1 MEIGKG
7 RGGCNMKI
15 GDIKRLIL
23 KTAIVNEENDQE
35 IMMLCKKCGK
45 HFWVQLGTVAMNES
59 HHRSTPCSACRGRMV
74 AMMRKECDPH
84 GLAARV

>member
-1 MEIGKG
+1 
-7 RGGCNMKI
+7 MKI

-45 HFWVQLGTVAMNES
+45 HFWVQLGTVAMNER
-59 HHRSTPCSACRGRMV
+59 HHRQTKCSACRGGMV
-74 AMMRKECDPH
+74 VVMKKESDPF
-84 GLAARV
+84 GLVSRV